1 MEQSVCHFRFDGK
14 EQLVLE
20 AVRKNFPVLRDWI
33 SGIAD
38 ELQFQAREKK
48 QILISCDEIFT
59 NISGYAYG
67 ESTGKVSVSAD
78 YFPSEQELHIIF
90 SDSGAAFDPLK
101 IEAPDTQSRLAG
113 RKVGGL
119 GLFMVKKM
127 MDDVVY
133 VRQNDRNILTLI
145 KKSKTENK

>member
-1 MEQSVCHFRFDGK
+1 MERSVRHFQFNGE
-14 EQLVLE
+14 EQLVIE
-20 AVRKNFPVLRDWI
+20 AVRENFPVLREWI
-33 SGIAD
+33 AGIVD
-38 ELQFQAREKK
+38 ELQFQSREKK

-67 ESTGKVSVSAD
+67 ESIGKVSVKAE
-78 YFPSEQELHIIF
+78 YLPSEQELHIVFCDDGI
-90 SDSGAAFDPLK
+90 AFDPLK
-101 IEAPDTQSRLAG
+101 SGTPDIQSRLAE

-133 VRQNDRNILTLI
+133 VRQDDRNILTLI

>member
-1 MEQSVCHFRFDGK
+1 MNCSFKRGK
-14 EQLVLE
+14 
-20 AVRKNFPVLRDWI
+20 
-33 SGIAD
+33 
-38 ELQFQAREKK
+38 KK

-78 YFPSEQELHIIF
+78 YFPFEQELHITF